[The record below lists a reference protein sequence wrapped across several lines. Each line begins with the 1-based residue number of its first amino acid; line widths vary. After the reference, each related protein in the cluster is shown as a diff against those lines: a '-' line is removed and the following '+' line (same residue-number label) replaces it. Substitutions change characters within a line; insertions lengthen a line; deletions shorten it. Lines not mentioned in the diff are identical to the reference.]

1 MESTAGPQPASAS
14 TDVGEQGRPRAV
26 VGAGMMGH
34 GIAQVLAARP
44 GTVMLYDVSED
55 ALQRAAGRIEESLV
69 LLARKRLLSDEA
81 RGTYLGRISTTTDL
95 AEAVESASFVIEAAP
110 EDLALKQ
117 GLFAELGRLAP
128 GDAILATNS
137 SGLPLGEIASGV
149 RGGERLVGS
158 HFFMPAQLIPLVEVS
173 RAESTSDETV
183 EHTVRMWEAC
193 GKTPIR
199 VNRDIPGYVANR
211 LQAALVREAVA
222 LWSGGVASAGDIDIA
237 VRMGFGLRA
246 LVTGPMRQRDLAGL
260 DLHLAIQRELWP
272 DIDSSVEP
280 NLKVAS
286 MVERGDLGIKTGR
299 GYFDWSGQDPEE
311 VLREQNEALV
321 DMMAATGMWP
331 SSPDEAAE
339 ENCQGS

>member
-1 MESTAGPQPASAS
+1 
-14 TDVGEQGRPRAV
+14 
-26 VGAGMMGH
+26 MGH

-44 GTVMLYDVSED
+44 GPVTLYDVSEE
-55 ALQRAAGRIEESLV
+55 ALERAVGRIEESLA
-69 LLARKRLLSDEA
+69 LLASKGLLSEDS
-81 RGTYLGRISTTTDL
+81 RRRSLGRISTTTDI

-117 GLFAELGRLAP
+117 RLFAELERLAP

-149 RGGERLVGS
+149 RGGDRVVGS

-173 RAESTSDETV
+173 RGESTSDETV
-183 EHTVRMWEAC
+183 ERTVWMWRAC
-193 GKTPIR
+193 GKAPIR

-222 LWSGGVASAGDIDIA
+222 LWSSGAASAEDIDTA

-246 LVTGPMRQRDLAGL
+246 MVTGPMRQRDLAGL
-260 DLHLAIQRELWP
+260 DLQLAIQRELWP
-272 DIDSSVEP
+272 EIDASVEP
-280 NLKVAS
+280 NPKVAS

-299 GYFDWSGQDPEE
+299 GYFDWSGQDPEQ
-311 VLREQNEALV
+311 VLRAQNEALV
-321 DMMAATGMWP
+321 DMMAATGLWP
-331 SSPDEAAE
+331 PVPPDEAAE